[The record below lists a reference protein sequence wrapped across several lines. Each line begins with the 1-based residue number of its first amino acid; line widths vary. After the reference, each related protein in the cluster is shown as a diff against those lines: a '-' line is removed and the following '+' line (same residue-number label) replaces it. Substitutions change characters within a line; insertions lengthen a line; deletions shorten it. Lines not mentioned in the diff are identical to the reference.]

1 MTFTVAV
8 HGVTGTQG
16 SSVARALL
24 ADGHAVRGLAR
35 RAGRVPH
42 GVDLVAVDVLD
53 TPALTR
59 VYAGVD
65 AVFVHLPTV
74 FDPARAFAQ
83 VDSIVA
89 ALAGAGVRRTVVNP
103 NLAPPPVEIGVPYV
117 DARVRLAQAVLAAG
131 GAVVAPAAQYME
143 NLSGPW
149 SAPLVLDEG
158 VVAYP
163 LPEQAPVP
171 WVAQDD
177 VARAVVEALTAEAPR
192 PLTMVAGPAAL
203 TGPEVA
209 DAVSA
214 GLSRPVRWQTIT
226 GDRYR
231 DMVAPH
237 LGDEA
242 ASGLGA
248 LYDAVLTGKA
258 PPPPAPDPSTLV
270 TGATT
275 LADWAK
281 QSPWP
286 YDR

>member
-1 MTFTVAV
+1 MPLTVLV
-8 HGVTGTQG
+8 HGATGTQG
-16 SSVARALL
+16 SSVTRALL

-35 RAGRVPH
+35 RPGPTPAGVE
-42 GVDLVAVDVLD
+42 LVTVDVLD

-59 VYAGVD
+59 AYAGVD

-74 FDPARAFAQ
+74 FDPDRAFAQ
-83 VDSIVA
+83 VDSITA
-89 ALAGAGVRRTVVNP
+89 ALAAAGVRRVVVNP

-117 DARVRLAQAVLAAG
+117 DARVRLAQAALAAG

-143 NLSGPW
+143 NLNAPW
-149 SAPLVLDEG
+149 SARLVLDEG

-163 LPEQAPVP
+163 LPAQAPVP

-248 LYDAVLTGKA
+248 LYDAVLTGQA